1 MYIEYL
7 NYPPIPEHLV
17 ESVDTIINRENFE
30 KDWTYENYVTKPLSA
45 ELTDWLL
52 TNLDIELERQPLYQ
66 VLRNVIPMH
75 KDTDGRP
82 YAYNYLLYTGGDR
95 VTTSFYDDNKKLV
108 YSEKVLLDRWHR
120 LSTQNYHSVVGFDPK
135 SIRISITLTP
145 KFTW

>member
-108 YSEKVLLDRWHR
+108 YSEKVLLDRCHR
-120 LSTQNYHSVVGFDPK
+120 LSTQNYHSVVGFDSK